1 MTQFCSECTYLEID
15 NFNEADLYGKFYC
28 EKRLERHGANEY
40 ACDRF
45 CKAYSRSSNVS
56 NSAYEY
62 SKYHGSS
69 GCYLT
74 TIICKILGFNDNC
87 IYLNK
92 MRNFRTNVLQKDEK
106 YKRLLV
112 EYDIIGPK
120 ISKFLE
126 NDPLNKQIALNCFN
140 RYIVPIINYID
151 TNKDMAIS
159 EYINMTNMLKGLY
172 NINLEVDNKVI
183 ENAKI
188 SESGHGVYVLKSSYN

>member
-1 MTQFCSECTYLEID
+1 
-15 NFNEADLYGKFYC
+15 
-28 EKRLERHGANEY
+28 
-40 ACDRF
+40 
-45 CKAYSRSSNVS
+45 
-56 NSAYEY
+56 
-62 SKYHGSS
+62 
-69 GCYLT
+69 
-74 TIICKILGFNDNC
+74 
-87 IYLNK
+87 